1 MSESA
6 ALRRAVSATL
16 LPGFVGTTLPDWVS
30 TRLRDGL
37 GGVCI
42 FGTNIVSTAQLR
54 ELTDSIYAANPRA
67 IIAIDEEGGD
77 VTRLH
82 YASGSP
88 LPGNA
93 ILGRIDD
100 LEYTESIGRRIGW
113 ELRRTGFNLN
123 FAPDADIN
131 SNPNN
136 PVIGVRS
143 FGSAPDNVS
152 SQVAAWTR
160 GLQSTAVAACAKHF
174 PGHGDTSEDSH
185 LALPVVDRNLDELRD
200 RELLPFA
207 AAIAAGTKTIM
218 SSHIMLP
225 QLDPERPATLSR
237 PILQDLLRGELG
249 FDGVIVSD
257 ALDMAGASG
266 TIGIPEA
273 AVRALDAGCDLLCIG
288 SGTTPTEFDGI
299 EEFIRLA
306 ITEGRLATA
315 RVEDAA
321 ARVLGLAD
329 ELESE
334 RSQTPIP
341 EIEIDPIDTDSSRAQ
356 TAFEVQPVAVE
367 LLAKRTGGF
376 QLVSLDTAINNAIGQ
391 VPWGLAAELA
401 ANPSRYE
408 GTDLVARRPISVTT
422 ASGVDIAADPGA
434 VIVVVGRDI
443 HRHPDARAAV
453 DQIRAGHPAVVVV
466 DMGWPADDRNYADI
480 ATFGASRL
488 AGRALAEFLT
498 GAALTGAVLTGRS
511 A

>member
-1 MSESA
+1 MPETVA
-6 ALRRAVSATL
+6 RRRAVSATL
-16 LPGFVGTTLPDWVS
+16 LPGFVGTALPEWVS
-30 TRLRDGL
+30 TRLRGGL

-42 FGTNIVSTAQLR
+42 FGTNIVSLAQLR

-82 YASGSP
+82 YATGSP

-100 LEYTESIGRRIGW
+100 IEYTESIGQRVGW

-143 FGSAPDNVS
+143 FGSEPRDVS
-152 SQVAAWTR
+152 AQVAAWTR
-160 GLQSTAVAACAKHF
+160 GLQSTAVASCAKHF
-174 PGHGDTSEDSH
+174 PGHGDTTEDSH
-185 LALPVVDRNLDELRD
+185 LTLPVVDRSLDELRE

-207 AAIAAGTKTIM
+207 AAIAAGTRAIM

-225 QLDPERPATLSR
+225 QLDSERPATLSR
-237 PILQDLLRGELG
+237 TIMQGLLRGELG
-249 FDGVIVSD
+249 FEGVIVSD
-257 ALDMAGASG
+257 ALDMTGASG

-288 SGTTPTEFDGI
+288 SETTPHEFDEI
-299 EEFIRLA
+299 EAAVLLA
-306 ITEGRLATA
+306 INDGRLAA
-315 RVEDAA
+315 ERVEDAA

-329 ELESE
+329 RLETE
-334 RSQTPIP
+334 RGETPVP
-341 EIEIDPIDTDSSRAQ
+341 SLGVDPIDTDTVRALS
-356 TAFEVQPVAVE
+356 ALDAQPAALE
-367 LLAKRTGGF
+367 LLAKRAGKF
-376 QLVSLDTAINNAIGQ
+376 QVVSLQTAINNAIGQ
-391 VPWGLAAELA
+391 VPWGLAAELVA
-401 ANPSRYE
+401 DPVRYE
-408 GTDLVARRPISVTT
+408 DSGLTARAPLSVST
-422 ASGVDIAADPGA
+422 ASGVDFA
-434 VIVVVGRDI
+434 VEPETVVVVVGRDI
-443 HRHPDARAAV
+443 HRHSDARAAV
-453 DQIRAGHPAVVVV
+453 DRIRAEHPAVVVV
-466 DMGWPADDRNYADI
+466 DMGWPADDRSYADI

-488 AGRALAEFLT
+488 AGRALAAFLI
-498 GAALTGAVLTGRS
+498 GRS

>member
-6 ALRRAVSATL
+6 VQRRAVFATL
-16 LPGFVGTTLPDWVS
+16 LPGFVGTTLPEWVS
-30 TRLRDGL
+30 TRLREGL

-42 FGTNIVSTAQLR
+42 FGTNIVSAAQLQ

-82 YASGSP
+82 YATGSP

-93 ILGRIDD
+93 ILGRIND
-100 LEYTESIGRRIGW
+100 LGYTESIGERIGW

-143 FGSAPDNVS
+143 FGSAPREVS
-152 SQVAAWTR
+152 AQVAAWTR

-174 PGHGDTSEDSH
+174 PGHGDTTEDSH
-185 LALPVVDRNLDELRD
+185 LTLPVVDRSIGELRD
-200 RELLPFA
+200 RELVPFA
-207 AAIAAGTKTIM
+207 AAIAAGTRAIM

-225 QLDPERPATLSR
+225 QLDSERPATLSR
-237 PILQDLLRGELG
+237 AILQGLLRGELG
-249 FDGVIVSD
+249 FEGLIVSD
-257 ALDMAGASG
+257 ALDMTGASG
-266 TIGIPEA
+266 AIGIPEA

-288 SGTTPTEFDGI
+288 SETTPKEFDEIAVAIQLAIAGD
-299 EEFIRLA
+299 RLA
-306 ITEGRLATA
+306 ST

-321 ARVLGLAD
+321 ARVLGLAE

-334 RSQTPIP
+334 RGKTPIP
-341 EIEIDPIDTDSSRAQ
+341 QVELDPIDVDAARAV
-356 TAFEVQPVAVE
+356 TAFDVQSAAAEV
-367 LLAKRTGGF
+367 LAKRTGGF
-376 QLVSLDTAINNAIGQ
+376 QVVSLEAEINKAIGR
-391 VPWGLAAELA
+391 VPWGLEAELA
-401 ANPSRYE
+401 ANPERYD
-408 GTDLVARRPISVTT
+408 GTTLTAGPPMSVTT
-422 ASGVDIAADPGA
+422 ASDAEFAVDAET
-434 VIVVVGRDI
+434 VVVVVGRDI

-453 DQIRAGHPAVVVV
+453 DRIRTQHPAVVVV
-466 DMGWPADDRNYADI
+466 DMGWPADDRTYADI

-488 AGRALAEFLT
+488 AGRALATFLT
-498 GAALTGAVLTGRS
+498 GQS

>member
-1 MSESA
+1 MSETV

-16 LPGFVGTTLPDWVS
+16 LPGFVGTTLPEWVS

-42 FGTNIVSTAQLR
+42 FGMNIVSLEQLR
-54 ELTDSIYAANPRA
+54 ELTESIYAANPRA

-100 LEYTESIGRRIGW
+100 LDYTESIGRRIGW

-143 FGSAPDNVS
+143 FGSAPQDVS
-152 SQVAAWTR
+152 AQVAAWTR

-174 PGHGDTSEDSH
+174 PGHGDTTEDSH
-185 LALPVVDRNLDELRD
+185 LTLPVVDRSLAELRE
-200 RELLPFA
+200 RELVPFA
-207 AAIAAGTKTIM
+207 AAIAAGTKSIM

-225 QLDPERPATLSR
+225 QLDPDRPATLSR
-237 PILQDLLRGELG
+237 VILRDLLRGELS

-257 ALDMAGASG
+257 ALDMTGASG

-288 SGTTPTEFDGI
+288 SRNTA
-299 EEFIRLA
+299 EELDEITAAVELA
-306 ITEGRLATA
+306 LSEGRLETA

-321 ARVLGLAD
+321 ARVLRLAD
-329 ELESE
+329 ELASE
-334 RSQTPIP
+334 RGQTPIP
-341 EIEIDPIDTDSSRAQ
+341 AIGIDPIDADVARALA
-356 TAFEVQPVAVE
+356 TFETQPATVE
-367 LLAKRTGGF
+367 LLANRTGEF

-391 VPWGLAAELA
+391 VPWGFAAELA
-401 ANPSRYE
+401 ANPGRYD
-408 GTDLVARRPISVTT
+408 GTGLTANPPISVTT
-422 ASGVDIAADPGA
+422 ASGERLAIDPGT
-434 VIVVVGRDI
+434 VVVVVGRDI
-443 HRHPDARAAV
+443 HRHPEARAAV
-453 DQIRAGHPAVVVV
+453 DRIRAEHPTVVVV
-466 DMGWPADDRNYADI
+466 DMGWPADDRTYADI

-488 AGRALAEFLT
+488 AGRALAALLT
-498 GAALTGAVLTGRS
+498 GQPA
-511 A
+511 

>member
-1 MSESA
+1 MSESVA
-6 ALRRAVSATL
+6 RRRAVSATL
-16 LPGFVGTTLPDWVS
+16 LPGFVGTTLPEWVS

-42 FGTNIVSTAQLR
+42 FGPNIVSPEQLR
-54 ELTDSIYAANPRA
+54 DLTDSIYAANPRA

-82 YASGSP
+82 YATGSP

-100 LEYTESIGRRIGW
+100 LDYTESIGRRIGW
-113 ELRRTGFNLN
+113 DLRRTGFNLN

-143 FGSAPDNVS
+143 FGSAPRDVS
-152 SQVAAWTR
+152 AQVAAWTR

-174 PGHGDTSEDSH
+174 PGHGDTTEDSH
-185 LALPVVDRNLDELRD
+185 LTLPVVDRSLAELRE

-207 AAIAAGTKTIM
+207 AAIAAGTKSIM

-225 QLDPERPATLSR
+225 QLDPDRPATLSR
-237 PILQDLLRGELG
+237 TILQDLLRGELG

-257 ALDMAGASG
+257 ALDMTGASG

-288 SGTTPTEFDGI
+288 SQTTAEELDEIAAAI
-299 EEFIRLA
+299 ELA
-306 ITEGRLATA
+306 LTDGRLATA

-334 RSQTPIP
+334 RGETPVP
-341 EIEIDPIDTDSSRAQ
+341 EIGIDPIDADSARALAAFDTQPTALEVLATRPTD
-356 TAFEVQPVAVE
+356 
-367 LLAKRTGGF
+367 F
-376 QLVSLDTAINNAIGQ
+376 QLVSLDSAINNAIGQ
-391 VPWGLAAELA
+391 VPWGLRSELA
-401 ANPSRYE
+401 ANPERYE
-408 GTDLVARRPISVTT
+408 GTALTAHPPISVTSV
-422 ASGVDIAADPGA
+422 SGINLAVDPKA

-443 HRHPDARAAV
+443 HRHADAREAV
-453 DQIRAGHPAVVVV
+453 DRIRAGHPAVVVV
-466 DMGWPADDRNYADI
+466 DMGWPADDRTYADI

-488 AGRALAEFLT
+488 AGRALATLLT
-498 GAALTGAVLTGRS
+498 GVVLTGQS